1 MILPIEE
8 SKWIIT
14 MIWSKLIQRLDFVT
28 STMSSFFFPS
38 NTNKFIAHILFSL
51 KRIVLELI
59 DYPL

>member
-8 SKWIIT
+8 SKWILT

-28 STMSSFFFPS
+28 STISLFFFPS
-38 NTNKFIAHILFSL
+38 NANKFIAHTLFSL